1 MSAKQAE
8 RKGEREGVKSRSEAP
23 SGATLAAF
31 SGAVLIGGANYIA
44 VKFSNEE
51 LDPLSG
57 AALRF
62 AAAAAILFLICG
74 VWRYPIPRGRAAIG
88 AAIYGLLG
96 FGVSYA
102 LLYYAVLG
110 LGAGPTAV
118 IIGAVPLATLLLAVA
133 HRQEKLTARGVIG
146 GTLAVA
152 GIAVLSAKSL
162 QVNPRPSYVVAAI
175 VAVLSIAESSVV
187 IKGFPKTHPMSTNA
201 VAMSVG
207 AVFLVIGSLLF
218 NQTWAL
224 PSSARVWTAV
234 IWLVVVGSVGLF
246 WLFLYVIGRWTA
258 SATVYALALMPVG
271 AVILG
276 ALIAEEPITRELIV
290 GGSVV
295 LLAVY
300 VGAIRDP
307 NKEESLAAPSPS
319 S

>member
-1 MSAKQAE
+1 M
-8 RKGEREGVKSRSEAP
+8 VTRSEGP

-51 LDPLSG
+51 LDPLTG

-62 AAAAAILFLICG
+62 AAAGVLLFLICAI
-74 VWRYPIPRGRAAIG
+74 WRYPLPRGRAAVG

-102 LLYYAVLG
+102 LLYYAVVG

-118 IIGAVPLATLLLAVA
+118 IIGAVPLATLLLAVL
-133 HRQEKLTARGVIG
+133 HRQESLTARGVIG
-146 GTLAVA
+146 GVLALI
-152 GIAVLSAKSL
+152 GIGILSAGEL
-162 QVNPRPSYVVAAI
+162 QANLEPSYVIAAV

-207 AVFLVIGSLLF
+207 ALFLVIAALAFG
-218 NQTWAL
+218 QTWAL
-224 PSSARVWTAV
+224 PSSARVWGAL
-234 IWLVVVGSVGLF
+234 IYLVVVGSVALF
-246 WLFLYVIGRWTA
+246 WLFLYVIARWTA
-258 SATVYALALMPVG
+258 SATVYAITLMPVG

-276 ALIAEEPITRELIV
+276 ALVADEPLTKELIA
-290 GGSVV
+290 GGALV
-295 LLAVY
+295 LCAVY
-300 VGAIRDP
+300 IGAISGA
-307 NKEESLAAPSPS
+307 KKKAPLPATPETAVADATSEA
-319 S
+319 